1 MAMSG
6 GNPVSRTDP
15 TGEVAVPL
23 ITGGVGMATSMA
35 GTFLSQMALGGW
47 KCVDMQGILLSGA
60 TGFVNGA
67 LMPFVG
73 GGVFGAA
80 ALGAATNGVQSVMA
94 STLQTGSPTT
104 PGGSGYPMLQSLV
117 TGAVGG
123 MVGGA
128 FRPPFVPTMPA
139 LFQPTLLQS
148 QTAVS
153 NLLRNTMGGGISGV
167 PTLGAPCGCQ

>member
-1 MAMSG
+1 LHYNYFRDYDPATGRYVQSDPIGLAGGINTYGYVG

-80 ALGAATNGVQSVMA
+80 ALGAATNDVQSVMA
-94 STLQTGSPTT
+94 STFQTGSPTT

-123 MVGGA
+123 MVGC
-128 FRPPFVPTMPA
+128 
-139 LFQPTLLQS
+139 
-148 QTAVS
+148 
-153 NLLRNTMGGGISGV
+153 I
-167 PTLGAPCGCQ
+167 